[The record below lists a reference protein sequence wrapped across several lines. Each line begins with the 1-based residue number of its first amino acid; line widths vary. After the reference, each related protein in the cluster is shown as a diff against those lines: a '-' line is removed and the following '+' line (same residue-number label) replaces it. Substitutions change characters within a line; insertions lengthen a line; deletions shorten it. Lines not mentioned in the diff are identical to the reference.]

1 MQNRVQKALD
11 YVRSRSAGIPE
22 AAVVLGSGLGA
33 FADALEDRTVIPYG
47 ISPAGR
53 RPRPRGTQEGLSLA
67 KLRRNTLRSCRDGFI
82 ITRGIPWRTWSSP
95 CGSSRPWA

>member
-33 FADALEDRTVIPYG
+33 FADALEDRTV
-47 ISPAGR
+47 
-53 RPRPRGTQEGLSLA
+53 
-67 KLRRNTLRSCRDGFI
+67 
-82 ITRGIPWRTWSSP
+82 
-95 CGSSRPWA
+95 